1 MESTWDI
8 VCHAMIAQ
16 NVSSI
21 VSQNSAHPWRPV
33 WYFLG
38 KTSWNPWNYWFSL
51 FLLLYVT
58 VYTCFRALVTQD
70 CSSFMVGKCTVP
82 GPPVLLSPVLLAD
95 LGTVTLSWLRLSD
108 GLRLLPANFWCWH
121 ARKPVCPSRLSC
133 FHTGS
138 CLGLWA
144 PSGLGRAIFA
154 CVLMY
159 RPAPGT

>member
-8 VCHAMIAQ
+8 VYHAMITQ

-58 VYTCFRALVTQD
+58 VYTCFRVLVTQN
-70 CSSFMVGKCTVP
+70 CSSFMVGKCTVH
-82 GPPVLLSPVLLAD
+82 GPPVLLVLC
-95 LGTVTLSWLRLSD
+95 SWLTLGQSRSPGWGSQMAYAFSPQTSGVGMPGKQSAPAHLVSTLALALD
-108 GLRLLPANFWCWH
+108 YELLRGW
-121 ARKPVCPSRLSC
+121 
-133 FHTGS
+133 G
-138 CLGLWA
+138 
-144 PSGLGRAIFA
+144 
-154 CVLMY
+154 
-159 RPAPGT
+159 

>member
-8 VCHAMIAQ
+8 VCHAMITQ

-70 CSSFMVGKCTVP
+70 CSSFMVGKCTVH
-82 GPPVLLSPVLLAD
+82 GPPVLLVLCSWLTLGQSRSPGWGSQTAYAFSPQTSGVVMPGNQSAPAD
-95 LGTVTLSWLRLSD
+95 LVVSTLALALDCELLR
-108 GLRLLPANFWCWH
+108 GW
-121 ARKPVCPSRLSC
+121 
-133 FHTGS
+133 G
-138 CLGLWA
+138 
-144 PSGLGRAIFA
+144 
-154 CVLMY
+154 
-159 RPAPGT
+159 